1 MLHAVAGFV
10 SREFLNGLERKLEY
24 EQAAMQKMVE
34 ESEVAAEK
42 IKKSPAVLDTRY
54 FVKAPLE
61 RV

>member
-10 SREFLNGLERKLEY
+10 GREFLKGLERKLEY

-34 ESEVAAEK
+34 DSEVAAEK